1 MKTRRLLYVDD
12 DDAIRLLVK
21 RFFEH
26 RFPAYE
32 VILAASAEEALQE
45 LRQRLGSPEFPN
57 AVVTDFQL
65 GDIIDGPTL
74 VERVRAEFP
83 KIRTVV
89 VSAVTLQEQIQRT
102 AAAGANAF
110 LEKSLMQSFVERLY
124 DLIQRPTD
132 LLPPLDAYACDA

>member
-21 RFFEH
+21 RFFEM

-32 VILAASAEEALQE
+32 VILAANAEEALE
-45 LRQRLGSPEFPN
+45 KLRQRLDTPEFPN
-57 AVVTDFQL
+57 ALVTDFQL
-65 GDIIDGPTL
+65 GDLIDGPTL
-74 VERVRAEFP
+74 VEKVRAEFP

-89 VSAVTLQEQIQRT
+89 VSAVSMQDQMKRA

-110 LEKSLMQSFVERLY
+110 LEKSLMQSFVEQLY

-132 LLPPLDAYACDA
+132 LLPPLDACACDV